1 MQSGFQPREFPGLPR
16 CRHQP
21 VPVWRDCRL
30 WEGLGQDTQVSA
42 HKLVAHTAVNNKQTN
57 KQFGFAR
64 ILQMGRSH
72 SPWKSSTLKNEN
84 RRDLLLP
91 LLLPVPPLP
100 SPLLSFLP

>member
-42 HKLVAHTAVNNKQTN
+42 HKLVARTAVNNKQTN
-57 KQFGFAR
+57 SSALPGFYK
-64 ILQMGRSH
+64 
-72 SPWKSSTLKNEN
+72 WE
-84 RRDLLLP
+84 DLTSLGNPRL
-91 LLLPVPPLP
+91 
-100 SPLLSFLP
+100 